1 MSSPAIPAVQEQE
14 NTSAAQSDSSAGSSV
29 DDLAAARRVLDAGA
43 TALRALADGLGAP
56 FIAALDILA
65 ATKGRVIISG
75 MGKSGHIG
83 NKIAAT
89 LASTGTPAFFVHPGE
104 ASHGDLGMIM
114 PTDTVF
120 ALSNSGETT
129 ELADLVAYAARFE
142 IPLIGVTAFA
152 DSALARAAD
161 VALQLPD
168 SPEACPMGL
177 APTTST
183 TMMLALGDAIAVA
196 LLERRGFSSADF
208 KILHPGGKLGQRL
221 LKVSDLMHAVEELP
235 LAERSS
241 VMSDVIVLMTTKR
254 FGCAGIV
261 DADGAL
267 IGVITD
273 GDLRRNM
280 GDRLLAESA
289 GDVMTG
295 GARTIGPDALA
306 SEALAVMN
314 SLSITNL
321 FVVEDGVPV
330 GIVHIHDCLRAGV
343 A

>member
-1 MSSPAIPAVQEQE
+1 M
-14 NTSAAQSDSSAGSSV
+14 
-29 DDLAAARRVLDAGA
+29 AAARRVLDAGA

-306 SEALAVMN
+306 SEALAIMN